1 MIFSITIEDRPTT
14 NQIPSISLK
23 TSFSVAKEETTK
35 GWRGPSGTLE
45 GVYIDGAA
53 PTLKDLTSVFVGLGV
68 HSVSATILADSV
80 FYFIQGG
87 AQTVYGN
94 FTRYYEE
101 VSINGKFAY
110 WRTTYTLYL
119 YEDGDNSPSPGHS
132 YTAVYEGPQLWS
144 MPENF
149 EA

>member
-23 TSFSVAKEETTK
+23 TPFSVAKEETTK

-68 HSVSATILADSV
+68 HSVSATILAGSV
-80 FYFIQGG
+80 FYSYK
-87 AQTVYGN
+87 A
-94 FTRYYEE
+94 EHKPSME
-101 VSINGKFAY
+101 
-110 WRTTYTLYL
+110 TLL
-119 YEDGDNSPSPGHS
+119 DVTKRFP
-132 YTAVYEGPQLWS
+132 
-144 MPENF
+144 
-149 EA
+149 

>member
-23 TSFSVAKEETTK
+23 TPFSVAKEETTK

-45 GVYIDGAA
+45 G
-53 PTLKDLTSVFVGLGV
+53 VFVGLGV

-119 YEDGDNSPSPGHS
+119 YEDGDNSPLLGHP